1 MRRDTKTQRLVLRR
15 HADGALIADIAA
27 HSLATAVFAALEG
40 WMKTGGHDVDE
51 LSRLTDVA
59 LSTLEEGLTH
69 TLRHAGLD

>member
-1 MRRDTKTQRLVLRR
+1 M
-15 HADGALIADIAA
+15 IADIAA
-27 HSLATAVFAALEG
+27 HSLATAVFAALEA
-40 WMKTGGHDVDE
+40 WMNTGGHDGEHDIDE